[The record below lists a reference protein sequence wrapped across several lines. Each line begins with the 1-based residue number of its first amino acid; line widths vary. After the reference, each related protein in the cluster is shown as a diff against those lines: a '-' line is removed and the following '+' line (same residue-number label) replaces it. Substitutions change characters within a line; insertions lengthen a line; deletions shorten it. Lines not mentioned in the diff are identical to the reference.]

1 MPFLDLMNELLV
13 IGSLRSRT
21 GFWDRHGANIA
32 TRQKGMYGKK
42 LLGRPKKM
50 TLVRDY
56 GFFAAVL

>member
-13 IGSLRSRT
+13 IGSLRLST

-42 LLGRPKKM
+42 LLGRPKK
-50 TLVRDY
+50 
-56 GFFAAVL
+56 